1 MHGEAHCPLC
11 DSLDSELFHRDR
23 RRHYLRCSRCALV
36 FVPPQ
41 YYLDRAAEFAEYERH
56 ENDPADPGY
65 RRFLARLAQPLLER
79 VAVGERGL
87 DFGCGPGPALARMLE
102 EAGCELSLYDSFYYP
117 QRDVLRGSYD
127 FITATEVVEH
137 LHLPGRDLALL
148 WSLLRP
154 GGWLALMTK
163 LVLDAEA
170 FAGWHYKNDPTHV
183 CFFSRCSWLWWAAQR
198 DCVPEFL
205 GSDVILLQRNA

>member
-1 MHGEAHCPLC
+1 
-11 DSLDSELFHRDR
+11 
-23 RRHYLRCSRCALV
+23 
-36 FVPPQ
+36 
-41 YYLDRAAEFAEYERH
+41 
-56 ENDPADPGY
+56 
-65 RRFLARLAQPLLER
+65 
-79 VAVGERGL
+79 
-87 DFGCGPGPALARMLE
+87 MLE

-183 CFFSRCSWLWWAAQR
+183 CFFSRSSWVWWAAQR